1 MSFVTNSYRFQ
12 LTRLHNN
19 LDFFKIRR
27 GLWLSAN
34 FKSIYSCTTFIDV
47 YFNYLCDMKYETLKW
62 LFLFWWDKILD
73 TTNFISPSPYKKII
87 YRNKTT
93 QVFRKTDSKK
103 NKKRKTLFIFTQNMI
118 VSRHFCILHVYAS
131 NTLTLMSIRY
141 NIWDRRHIRI
151 MGKLKATMVR
161 KMCKRNRNRYLLWT
175 CVWSLFQT
183 SLRDNQ
189 LEKFKFLKMV

>member
-1 MSFVTNSYRFQ
+1 MIVDYFQ
-12 LTRLHNN
+12 YVCRCHLSLIRIVFNWQDYTITLI
-19 LDFFKIRR
+19 FFKIRR

-34 FKSIYSCTTFIDV
+34 FKSKYSCTTFIDV

-103 NKKRKTLFIFTQNMI
+103 KNKNKNL
-118 VSRHFCILHVYAS
+118 VYFHTEYDS
-131 NTLTLMSIRY
+131 
-141 NIWDRRHIRI
+141 
-151 MGKLKATMVR
+151 
-161 KMCKRNRNRYLLWT
+161 
-175 CVWSLFQT
+175 
-183 SLRDNQ
+183 
-189 LEKFKFLKMV
+189 

>member
-1 MSFVTNSYRFQ
+1 MTQQTSYH
-12 LTRLHNN
+12 LHHTKK
-19 LDFFKIRR
+19 L
-27 GLWLSAN
+27 
-34 FKSIYSCTTFIDV
+34 FIV
-47 YFNYLCDMKYETLKW
+47 IKLLKYLEKLIK
-62 LFLFWWDKILD
+62 
-73 TTNFISPSPYKKII
+73 
-87 YRNKTT
+87 
-93 QVFRKTDSKK
+93 KK

-175 CVWSLFQT
+175 CVFRYINRSLFQT